1 MKQMNRK
8 WATLFCAAVVLAVI
22 LTVNLLSA
30 PVNTRSEGRNRAE
43 FMISDYYTTQT
54 ETGNDIARGTLESI
68 MFGFTNSAART
79 CTVSFARNSITTEV
93 WKADG
98 TADSFRYESEGGGV
112 YLLTTDEL
120 IFDTTEASVTTG
132 QVQYVIL
139 RD

>member
-1 MKQMNRK
+1 MNQRTSK
-8 WATLFCAAVVLAVI
+8 NLILVATACAALAASLHI
-22 LTVNLLSA
+22 FAA
-30 PVNTRSEGRNRAE
+30 PVNTRNEGRNRAE
-43 FMISDYYTTQT
+43 FMITDYYTTQT

-68 MFGFTNSAART
+68 MFGFTNSATRT

-98 TADSFRYESEGGGV
+98 TSNSFRYESEGGGV